1 MNNAVRT
8 TCNFFHHSTIRELRN
23 EISLNNVNV
32 LTEETRKDSAVI
44 NSETLGTVG
53 TRRNI

>member
-53 TRRNI
+53 TRRSI